1 MAFRLIDEQLLV
13 IIGQRLLMEKTSI
26 EDILRDMSKCQVV
39 TVTEHSKPAEPVV
52 EPEKII
58 PDGSLTPLTDDLAPL
73 YQESKTEA

>member
-1 MAFRLIDEQLLV
+1 MAFRLIDEQLLA

-39 TVTEHSKPAEPVV
+39 TVTEHSKPAEP
-52 EPEKII
+52 EKIV

-73 YQESKTEA
+73 YPESKTEA